1 MLPGASQGR
10 LVLEMTTVHMDMRK
24 WPDQRHWQYEA
35 QLLGEDEYGTW
46 LYASA
51 DTIFQRGHEPPRT
64 LGTGFVGLVPRD
76 AWWVVE
82 FYWDHPW
89 HSVYVNIGTPPVWH
103 GDRIHHIDLDLD
115 VVRLLDDT
123 VEILDEDEFAEHQ
136 VRYSYPQDLIDDAL
150 TATAQ
155 AVDMLE
161 QTTEPFKTAST
172 TWIARVSTP

>member
-1 MLPGASQGR
+1 
-10 LVLEMTTVHMDMRK
+10 MTMVHMDMRK
-24 WPDQRHWQYEA
+24 WPDQRHWQYDA
-35 QLLGEDEYGTW
+35 QLLGEDEHGTW

-51 DTIFQRGHEPPRT
+51 ETIFQRGDEPPRK
-64 LGTGFVGLVPRD
+64 LGSGFVGLVPEE

-89 HSVYVNIGTPPVWH
+89 HSVYVNIGTPPMWE

-123 VEILDEDEFAEHQ
+123 VEVLDEDEFAVHQ
-136 VRYSYPQDLIDDAL
+136 VQYSYPQHLIDDAL

-172 TWIARVSTP
+172 TWIAQATTP